1 MAATTLS
8 PKEDLIG
15 LIESLPE
22 DSTHEEILQ
31 EIVIARMVDRGLA
44 DVDAG
49 RAITDEEMRRT
60 VDSWDE
66 E

>member
-15 LIESLPE
+15 LIESLHE
-22 DSTHEEILQ
+22 DSTYEEILQ

-49 RAITDEEMRRT
+49 RGITDEEMRRT

>member
-22 DSTHEEILQ
+22 DSTYEEILQ
-31 EIVIARMVDRGLA
+31 EIVNARMVNRGLA

>member
-1 MAATTLS
+1 MGATVPS
-8 PKEDLIG
+8 PKDALIG

-22 DSTHEEILQ
+22 DSTYEEILQ

-49 RAITDEEMRRT
+49 RAISDEEMRQT
-60 VDSWDE
+60 IDSWDE

>member
-1 MAATTLS
+1 VVGGVLAYIGRFQTAVGGGCLRAAL
-8 PKEDLIG
+8 
-15 LIESLPE
+15 
-22 DSTHEEILQ
+22 EEILQ

-49 RAITDEEMRRT
+49 RGITDEEMRRT

>member
-22 DSTHEEILQ
+22 DSTYEEILQ

-49 RAITDEEMRRT
+49 RGITDEEMRRT